1 MAENK
6 PTSIELDLSTTT
18 GIDHC
23 CSECG
28 QVGCGHSTT
37 TSDVKDDAERKPR
50 KKAQELPPELK
61 EFAQNYEVL
70 SLVGEGGMSA
80 VYKAQHRALNRPVAI
95 KMLHSH
101 LVRDLIQRK
110 RFEQEAH
117 ALFMLEHPNIVK
129 MRDFGST
136 TSGKPYLIM
145 DFLQGKALS
154 DVLKNEGPMPVQ
166 RALRMFLQVCD
177 ALQHAHGKSII
188 HRDIKPS
195 NIVLVNERNGEDSV
209 RIVDFGIAKFNQ
221 DEINPGLTQTGDVFG
236 SPLYMSPEQCL
247 GHRLDHRSDIYALGC
262 VMYETLSGHPP
273 LVGETALATI
283 HKHTSEMPKPLQ
295 VPNCDTRLRERLD
308 EIIFKTLEKDPD
320 KRYQS
325 MQELRVDLQ
334 ELFADTGYRKATGY
348 YVRYARAN
356 RRIVN
361 SIKKHPIVF
370 ASVCMMATAM
380 ISIAAITF
388 MDHWSALLKPPQTLN
403 AQLNWNWLTR
413 PTEAIPVDF
422 LDKLRQGRFI
432 VMDAANR
439 LGNRDQRVKQMRR
452 KLAEQVLRYGFWEE
466 AIEHLTEARAGYS
479 ADDPN
484 IADIDQLIGDLYAQ
498 KTEWKEAVS
507 AYGRAMQ
514 HYNSVFTNADNSRY
528 IAKLK
533 YAWTLHRTGQ
543 TTKARSHFDEIAR
556 LKVEPT
562 AFELTMGRSGLA
574 DCDLA
579 MAEAES
585 KDWTKRAELLEAARG
600 NYRLALP
607 NWNQWSRHD
616 SNLCLIRIAD
626 TYILQQRW
634 HEASQAYEEA
644 LKNSTVFTSAELAN
658 IESNYSRLLFRDWKP
673 LEALHMDDDAKEA
686 AKRAALQENERN
698 TIHRLPDSFNF

>member
-6 PTSIELDLSTTT
+6 QPSIELDLSTTT
-18 GIDHC
+18 GIDHR

-37 TSDVKDDAERKPR
+37 TSDVTDDAERKTR

-70 SLVGEGGMSA
+70 GLVGEGGMSA

-101 LVRDLIQRK
+101 LVRDFIQRK
-110 RFEQEAH
+110 RFEQEAQ
-117 ALFMLEHPNIVK
+117 ALFMLEHSNIVK
-129 MRDFGST
+129 IRDFGST
-136 TSGKPYLIM
+136 TNGKPYLIM
-145 DFLQGKALS
+145 DFLHGKSLS

-166 RALRMFLQVCD
+166 RALRVFLQVCD
-177 ALQHAHGKSII
+177 ALQHAHGKAII

-195 NIVLVNERNGEDSV
+195 NIVLVDEDSV

-247 GHRLDHRSDIYALGC
+247 GHKLDHRSDIYALGC

-295 VPNCDTRLRERLD
+295 VSNCDTRLRGRLD

-325 MQELRVDLQ
+325 MQELQKDLQ
-334 ELFADTGYRKATGY
+334 ELLADTGYRKATGY

-361 SIKKHPIVF
+361 SIKKHSIIF
-370 ASVCMMATAM
+370 AAVCMMVTALV
-380 ISIAAITF
+380 SIAGCMFI
-388 MDHWSALLKPPQTLN
+388 DHSSSMLKPPQTLN
-403 AQLNWNWLTR
+403 AELNWNWLTR
-413 PTEAIPVDF
+413 PTEPIPLDF
-422 LDKLRQGRFI
+422 LDKLRQARFI
-432 VMDAANR
+432 VSNAANR
-439 LGNRDQRVKQMRR
+439 LGNRDDRVKQMRR

-466 AIEHLTEARAGYS
+466 AVEHLTEARAGYG

-484 IADIDQLIGDLYAQ
+484 IADIDQLMGDLYAQ
-498 KTEWKEAVS
+498 KNEWKEAVS

-514 HYNSVFTNADNSRY
+514 RYYSMFTSADNSRY

-543 TTKARSHFDEIAR
+543 TTKARSHFDEMAR
-556 LKVEPT
+556 LRVEPT

-579 MAEAES
+579 IAEAET
-585 KDWTKRAELLEAARG
+585 KDWTKRGELLEAARG
-600 NYRLALP
+600 NYKLALP
-607 NWNQWSRHD
+607 GWNQWSRHD

-634 HEASQAYEEA
+634 HEASQAYGEA
-644 LKNSTVFTSAELAN
+644 LTNSTVFTSAELAG
-658 IESNYSRLLFRDWKP
+658 IERNYSRLLFRDWKP
-673 LEALHMDDDAKEA
+673 LEAMRMDDEAKET
-686 AKRAALQENERN
+686 AKRAASQENERN
-698 TIHRLPDSFNF
+698 TIHRLPDSINF